1 MARVALVDADP
12 SESVAIGGALRTAG
26 HDVLEWTHARSA
38 LEHLL
43 PRAPDALIVGGDLP
57 DARGLDLLAR
67 LRAAHVRRFPALFLS
82 SDWTDANRGRSIG
95 ASDHLL
101 RPVTPTDLVVTVERL
116 MRDEPLGLDLPGAG
130 GLAFGRYALKR
141 ILGRGSFGDVY
152 EAFDSARGGPVAL
165 KVLAPSHDPDDLSRF
180 VREARI
186 LSRVKDAHVVAMLD
200 AGLVEGRAFCAM
212 RLVKGPPLEAHLRAK
227 GTLSGRETLALLW
240 GLLRALHALARMD
253 LVHRD
258 MTPRNVILE
267 GGNVARPVLIDFGLA
282 KRARDQALTGP
293 DMILGT
299 PGYIAPEVVIGA
311 EADSRSDMFAAGVLA
326 VEAITGKHPFAG
338 LRGMALMRRM
348 TDCPVEVP
356 LHLPPRTRAF
366 LERLTAIDPDLRPAT
381 PLEALAGVGQLV
393 DELAERT
400 TQPPPAVPPRSP
412 SSSSTKALDL
422 HA

>member
-12 SESVAIGGALRTAG
+12 SESVVIAGALRTAG
-26 HDVLEWTHARSA
+26 HDVLEWSRARTA
-38 LEHLL
+38 LEALL

-67 LRAAHVRRFPALFLS
+67 LRGAHVRQFPALFLS
-82 SDWTDANRGRSIG
+82 SDWTDANRGRSVG
-95 ASDHLL
+95 ASEHLL
-101 RPVTPTDLVVTVERL
+101 RPITPTDLVVTVERL
-116 MRDEPLGLDLPGAG
+116 IRDEPLGLDLPGGAD

-141 ILGRGSFGDVY
+141 LLGRGSFGDVY
-152 EAFDSARGGPVAL
+152 EAFDASRGGPVAL
-165 KVLAPSHDPDDLSRF
+165 KVLAPSHDPSDLARF

-240 GLLRALHALARMD
+240 GILRALHALARLE

-258 MTPRNVILE
+258 VTPRNVILE

-326 VEAITGKHPFAG
+326 VETITGKHPFAG
-338 LRGMALMRRM
+338 LRGMTLMRRM
-348 TDCPVEVP
+348 AECPVEVP
-356 LHLPPRTRAF
+356 PHLPPRTRAF
-366 LERLTAIDPDLRPAT
+366 LQRLTAIDPDLRPAT
-381 PLEALAGVGQLV
+381 PLDALYSVGQLV
-393 DELAERT
+393 DELAEST
-400 TQPPPAVPPRSP
+400 TPPPAATPRPP
-412 SSSSTKALDL
+412 SSASTKALGL
-422 HA
+422 GA